1 MRRHSPILLV
11 AVLYGAELLDE
22 LIYGLQGAILPD
34 LKSDLALTYTEVG
47 LLFTVPGLIS
57 IIGEPMI
64 GLIGDTRYRR
74 ALVVGGIAAT
84 AIGLLLMGLG
94 HSYAL
99 VLLAFVILYIAS
111 GAYVNLAQATLID
124 RDVARSEQTM
134 ARWTLVGSIGVTVA
148 PLIVTVLFYFGY
160 GWRGLYLGL
169 AVMAGVYTL
178 LLLRPRFDAHSGA
191 AEENVSPRK
200 LLRDLIS
207 GLRTP
212 ELLRWILLTELADLM
227 LDKLLE
233 VTGLYFSDV
242 VGVELAA
249 ASGAVALFTIGGLVG
264 NTVLL
269 TALEKYDGLKVL
281 RVTAFAVLVAYAM
294 LLTVPVVWLKFALI
308 AVISFS
314 TAGWFPILRAQCY
327 RVLPEQSGLVV
338 AVTSLG
344 SVFSFFVP
352 YLIGRVADA
361 FGLQWAMWLLILG
374 PLALLIGLPRSA
386 NRNP

>member
-1 MRRHSPILLV
+1 
-11 AVLYGAELLDE
+11 
-22 LIYGLQGAILPD
+22 
-34 LKSDLALTYTEVG
+34 
-47 LLFTVPGLIS
+47 
-57 IIGEPMI
+57 
-64 GLIGDTRYRR
+64 
-74 ALVVGGIAAT
+74 
-84 AIGLLLMGLG
+84 MGLG
-94 HSYAL
+94 QSYSHI
-99 VLLAFVILYIAS
+99 LLAFCVLYVAS

-124 RDVARSEQTM
+124 RDVTRSEQTM

-148 PLIVTVLFYFGY
+148 PLAVTALFYFGY
-160 GWRGLYLGL
+160 DWRGLYLGL
-169 AVMAGVYTL
+169 AAMAGLYTL

-191 AEENVSPRK
+191 AEGNVSPRK
-200 LLRDLIS
+200 LLRDLVS

-264 NTVLL
+264 NTVLVP
-269 TALEKYDGLKVL
+269 ALDKYDGLRVL
-281 RVTAFAVLVAYAM
+281 RVTAFAVLVAYAS
-294 LLTVPVVWLKFALI
+294 LLMVPMVWLKFALI

-327 RVLPEQSGLVV
+327 RVLPEQSGLVG